1 MATVNVS
8 IFLRLKDAIE
18 NSTTI
23 EIIITDDT
31 TTFLSQTPLQ
41 FILEIRREHKKSQ
54 KVTKITWDKMK
65 CLLLY
70 VEADKNYPAGKIYQQ
85 TILASY
91 HLTD

>member
-54 KVTKITWDKMK
+54 K
-65 CLLLY
+65 
-70 VEADKNYPAGKIYQQ
+70 
-85 TILASY
+85 
-91 HLTD
+91 